1 MFNFFEPDYR
11 IPMAG
16 GGEGVFAPELQIVN
30 ESTFTTGHNQTDA
43 LLWNYASTSA
53 PTANTRA
60 PILDISR
67 LVQLADGNDHAGMVQ
82 DVNLLLYGGGMSSA
96 TNTSLVRMLDRL
108 RTAGRDSSE
117 RARSLLLLA
126 LVSPDYA
133 IQR

>member
-1 MFNFFEPDYR
+1 M
-11 IPMAG
+11 M
-16 GGEGVFAPELQIVN
+16 
-30 ESTFTTGHNQTDA
+30 S
-43 LLWNYASTSA
+43 
-53 PTANTRA
+53 A
-60 PILDISR
+60 PILVLSI
-67 LVQLADGNDHAGMVQ
+67 LVVITSVVLALFILLHKGRGGGMS
-82 DVNLLLYGGGMSSA
+82 DLYGGGMSSA

>member
-1 MFNFFEPDYR
+1 M
-11 IPMAG
+11 
-16 GGEGVFAPELQIVN
+16 
-30 ESTFTTGHNQTDA
+30 
-43 LLWNYASTSA
+43 
-53 PTANTRA
+53 
-60 PILDISR
+60 
-67 LVQLADGNDHAGMVQ
+67 QLADGNDHAGMVQ